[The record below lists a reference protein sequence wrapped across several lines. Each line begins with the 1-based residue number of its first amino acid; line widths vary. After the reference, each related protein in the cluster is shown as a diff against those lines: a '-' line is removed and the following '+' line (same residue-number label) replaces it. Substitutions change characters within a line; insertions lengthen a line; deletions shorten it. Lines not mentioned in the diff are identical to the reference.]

1 MKIFTKLKKL
11 NNNNY
16 SQNIYRCV
24 CKINRVHILFCFIE
38 RFKNI
43 DMILSVLG
51 YEPADLTVHP
61 PPPRTA
67 EGGFIFFV

>member
-1 MKIFTKLKKL
+1 MVQQNKLLIYHRKL
-11 NNNNY
+11 LD
-16 SQNIYRCV
+16 RKGHV
-24 CKINRVHILFCFIE
+24 IE
-38 RFKNI
+38 GCI
-43 DMILSVLG
+43 IIG